1 MLFHEAPLISPW
13 QSSVPVSAS
22 RLRRVVALAQQAAVE
37 PGGVLPDPVRA
48 QRVRQPVEFLAG
60 GQRLLECRLLPF
72 PPLALASRS
81 AISSGDNCGKHNTVQ
96 SLNRIIGCP
105 YGFFSRHC
113 PYHCLNSSGSP
124 LHVL

>member
-22 RLRRVVALAQQAAVE
+22 RLRRVVAL
-37 PGGVLPDPVRA
+37 RNW
-48 QRVRQPVEFLAG
+48 
-60 GQRLLECRLLPF
+60 
-72 PPLALASRS
+72 PPLNPVACFLIQSVRSVYASLSNSLRAASASWNAAFSRSLRSLLASRS
-81 AISSGDNCGKHNTVQ
+81 AISSGDICGKHNTVR
-96 SLNRIIGCP
+96 SENRITGSP